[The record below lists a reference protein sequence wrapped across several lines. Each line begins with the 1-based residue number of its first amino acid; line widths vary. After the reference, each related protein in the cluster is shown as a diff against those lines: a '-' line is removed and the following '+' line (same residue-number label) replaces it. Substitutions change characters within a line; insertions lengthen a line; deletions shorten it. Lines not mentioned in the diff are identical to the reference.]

1 MTYDRNT
8 LFIVSEYFPNGKL
21 ERHIYR
27 VHINITKT
35 PPKSL
40 PWATRLKISI
50 GVAQGLAFFHS
61 RKNTGLYRGNLTPVK
76 ILLDSFKD
84 TKFYQF
90 CNYHIHAGMRIAC
103 DVYSFGVILLEILT
117 GLEITR
123 INLAKQV
130 IRDDK
135 VFMAEVIDLDLENI
149 YPYEEGRPMYKI
161 IKKCLKRH
169 PYKRPLMQQV
179 LDNLNAIAQ
188 I

>member
-1 MTYDRNT
+1 
-8 LFIVSEYFPNGKL
+8 
-21 ERHIYR
+21 
-27 VHINITKT
+27 
-35 PPKSL
+35 
-40 PWATRLKISI
+40 
-50 GVAQGLAFFHS
+50 
-61 RKNTGLYRGNLTPVK
+61 
-76 ILLDSFKD
+76 
-84 TKFYQF
+84 
-90 CNYHIHAGMRIAC
+90 MRIAC